1 MNATHD
7 DQFDEPKEPGLAPRA
22 EDEAASP
29 GLTRNKSEGLT
40 PGEIL
45 REGRLAHDYTVAD
58 LCAQTRLSRHTID
71 ALEENDFQAL
81 SQPVFARGYYRQC
94 AKVLDLNVD
103 RLMAAYTALVGE
115 AAPKPRLDHRS
126 VGAGIIPQDVTPG
139 GGFRFRGLLILAL
152 IVVAVVAAVVFVLPS
167 TGVPGAITGNSSSG
181 NAVQPSQPNQS
192 AKSFE
197 FNSSSSSNST
207 GGSGAPS
214 SEPTTSSPSVSSAGT
229 SRTNSTGGGSS
240 SNASKAG
247 GGTNSQGAV
256 ATGADNSITPSVVGG
271 NSGSSRTGKQ
281 PGGRNVNQSLGLTTT
296 PSPAGDNSTASGAEP
311 AQQNA
316 PPAVPPNRLVLK
328 FSKRSWV
335 RVTDANG
342 DRMASGIFQSG
353 DTKEFN
359 GTPPY
364 KITLGYAPGVKV
376 TIGGQP
382 VDVAGHTSGGGIAHL
397 TVNAASSG
405 NGNG

>member
-7 DQFDEPKEPGLAPRA
+7 DQSDEPKEPGLPPRA
-22 EDEAASP
+22 EGEAASP

-45 REGRLAHDYTVAD
+45 REGRLAHDYTVED

-115 AAPKPRLDHRS
+115 EAPKPRIDDRS

-139 GGFRFRGLLILAL
+139 GGFRFRGLLILVL
-152 IVVAVVAAVVFVLPS
+152 IVAAVVAAIAFVLPS

-181 NAVQPSQPNQS
+181 NAVQPSQPDQNT
-192 AKSFE
+192 KSFE
-197 FNSSSSSNST
+197 FNSSSSSNSN
-207 GGSGAPS
+207 GGSGAS
-214 SEPTTSSPSVSSAGT
+214 SSDTTTSSAGT
-229 SRTNSTGGGSS
+229 SSNSSGGGS
-240 SNASKAG
+240 SNASKG
-247 GGTNSQGAV
+247 GSGTNSQGAV
-256 ATGADNSITPSVVGG
+256 ATGAANTVTPSVVGG
-271 NSGSSRTGKQ
+271 NSGSPLTGKQ
-281 PGGRNVNQSLGLTTT
+281 PGGRNVNQSLGLTK
-296 PSPAGDNSTASGAEP
+296 PSPAGHNAAASGAEP
-311 AQQNA
+311 SQQNA

-328 FSKRSWV
+328 FNKRSWV

-376 TIGGQP
+376 TIGGKP

-397 TVNAASSG
+397 TVNAPDNA